1 MSTGYIPQNTGA
13 PRTKALDH
21 SKVAP
26 IHKPSGKPAPIMP
39 TKRPMVGNDAV
50 MNKKYGSSSYNNGYT
65 N

>member
-21 SKVAP
+21 SKVAA
-26 IHKPSGKPAPIMP
+26 IHKPSAKPGPIMP
-39 TKRPMVGNDAV
+39 EKRPMVGTDVSA
-50 MNKKYGSSSYNNGYT
+50 NKKYGTMSHNNGYT

>member
-1 MSTGYIPQNTGA
+1 MSTGYIPKNTGA

-26 IHKPSGKPAPIMP
+26 IHKPSAKPNPAMP
-39 TKRPMVGNDAV
+39 TKRPMVGNDKAF
-50 MNKKYGSSSYNNGYT
+50 NKMYGSKSHNNGYT